1 MNKAFQRRLLVMLVV
16 LATLNL
22 SACGTILYPERKGT
36 VSGTI
41 DPAIAILDGLG
52 LFLFI
57 VPGVIAFAVDFTNGT
72 IYLPDG
78 AVRKLS
84 AKEAP
89 LIDLPDISFPEIDFP
104 EINLPSIEFT
114 DKQSQTDAKSH
125 HLDALKL
132 AVLKREILN
141 AAAKYYDLPL
151 SAFQMREIDTV
162 EGLEWADFEWS
173 GMEPVRLL
181 VDAPRKS

>member
-1 MNKAFQRRLLVMLVV
+1 MLVV

-22 SACGTILYPERKGT
+22 NACGTILYPERKGN

-41 DPAIAILDGLG
+41 DPAIAVLDGLG
-52 LFLFI
+52 LLVFF

-78 AVRKLS
+78 AAKKLS
-84 AKEAP
+84 AKERT
-89 LIDLPDISFPEIDFP
+89 LINLPDISFPEIELP
-104 EINLPSIEFT
+104 EINLPSIDFT
-114 DKQSQTDAKSH
+114 DKQSRMDAPFH
-125 HLDALKL
+125 HVEIFKRD
-132 AVLKREILN
+132 VLK
-141 AAAKYYDLPL
+141 AAAKHYDLPL
-151 SAFQMREIDTV
+151 SAFQVQAIDTV
-162 EGLEWADFEWS
+162 ADFEWSDFEWS